1 MTQQLHDKETSMRIV
16 VLTNGFVLACRD
28 FDDSSDHLTLT
39 TVRCVRVW
47 GTTEGL
53 GQLVSGPTKD
63 TKLDATIPIV
73 SAPKSSLVFS
83 FEVVAS
89 AWDKHLK

>member
-1 MTQQLHDKETSMRIV
+1 MRIV
-16 VLTNGFVLACRD
+16 VLTNGFVFICRN
-28 FDDSSDHLTLT
+28 FEETPDHLVLT

-47 GTTEGL
+47 GTAEGL

-73 SAPKSSLVFS
+73 SAPRHALIFS

-89 AWDKHLK
+89 AWDKYLS